1 MDLSQSRTLRYVV
14 GGLAGLALLILLG
27 WLVLRESPPTPDQSV
42 KIASAPPHIPP
53 PAPLSP
59 PDKEI
64 PHDSA
69 TSKVAES
76 TTTNAA
82 VLYQQAFALY
92 DALTKEEK
100 GLITRGTNDPSA
112 TAGLCGKIQPICD
125 LMRQAAA
132 VSNCDWGVEQPII
145 FKTLFPYLQGSRN
158 LARAATW
165 SVAHCRTNDPSV
177 AVDDLI
183 ATSRLGQK
191 VSSPATVIGLLVD
204 LVIQHLVADSIAD
217 NASLL
222 ASTDDSQLID
232 LLTNTRYDDALCRGI
247 EQSADTH
254 TTMADE
260 VSAMPPDEALREL
273 TDGMAESGYAS
284 VASQIE
290 SMGQA
295 QAVADLR
302 QAVELEREYPQVLVM
317 PDLEYSAWIAS
328 RDEDGSANPFIGFF
342 VTPLE
347 QAVDKTQHAT
357 VISAMA
363 AAGLAVMQDGP
374 DALASYPDPATGQ
387 PFTYTQTDDG
397 FVLKSEFQFQGK
409 TAKLSFK

>member
-165 SVAHCRTNDPSV
+165 SVAHCRTNDPSA
-177 AVDDLI
+177 AVGDLI
-183 ATSRLGQK
+183 ATSRLGQNAA
-191 VSSPATVIGLLVD
+191 SPATVIGLLVD
-204 LVIQHLVADSIAD
+204 LAIQRLAADSIAD

-232 LLTNTRYDDALCRGI
+232 LLTNTHYGDELRRAF
-247 EQSADTH
+247 EQSADISARV
-254 TTMADE
+254 ADD
-260 VSAMPPDEALREL
+260 VSTMPPDEALREL

-284 VASQIE
+284 FASQIQ

-295 QAVADLR
+295 QAVADIR
-302 QAVELEREYPQVLVM
+302 QAVELEREYAQVLVM
-317 PDLEYSAWIAS
+317 PDPEYSAWIAS
-328 RDEDGSANPFIGFF
+328 RDEDETANPFIGFL